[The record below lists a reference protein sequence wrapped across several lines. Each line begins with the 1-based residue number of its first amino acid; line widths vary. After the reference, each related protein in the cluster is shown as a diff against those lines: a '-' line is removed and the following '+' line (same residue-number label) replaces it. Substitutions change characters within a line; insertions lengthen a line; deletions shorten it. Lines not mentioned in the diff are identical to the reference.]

1 MSAVMTSWKYID
13 SKIEKYLGRSRKKM
27 EKKEGRRMK
36 RCFEYES
43 SHLFPE
49 QVILIIVIFRIC

>member
-1 MSAVMTSWKYID
+1 MAGGKGENDFFLSAVMTSWKYID

-36 RCFEYES
+36 RCFE
-43 SHLFPE
+43 
-49 QVILIIVIFRIC
+49 